1 MLTSKGDHKL
11 RGPPPKPE
19 QVDKALTAHTW
30 YHGLI
35 PRKEVEDMLKIQ
47 GDYLVRKTTVARQI
61 TYCLSVKHTSDTKHV
76 PLGYSNGTWT
86 LKDVSARHISFQSPK
101 DHQICHPSFQ
111 VDKALTA
118 HTWYHGLI
126 PRKEVEDMLKIQ
138 GDYLVRK
145 TTVARQITYCLSVKH
160 TSDTKHVPLGYS
172 NGTWTLKDISKPSLK
187 ELIDELVQ
195 TAKPIPP
202 SGVILKTPFPR
213 PDYYFL
219 HEHITILKKLG
230 HGEFGEVNLGKLRL
244 KNDEEIDVAVK
255 MLRGTR
261 IKKAQL
267 SAFFEEA
274 KLMRRFDHPNIV
286 RFYGVAPQEEPIM
299 IILELASGGSLKNYC
314 KTHADIPDSKLIQ
327 FATDGARGMCYLAA
341 RQVIHRDLAARN
353 CLLGQKDELKISDFG
368 LSIADKTEMKMDK
381 LKSVPIKWLAPETL
395 RQGLFSTKTDV
406 WSFGVLLWEIFA
418 RCASDPFP
426 GETNAKAKEHILHDP
441 APMSAPEG
449 SPPIV
454 QEVMDVCFVKVG
466 RSNAVQTQKRGLTFV
481 KVLKLLAPD
490 EKPPTI
496 PLGAFQ
502 TY

>member
-1 MLTSKGDHKL
+1 MSMSRRKALSSMKSARSRRQKDVEMKSAKGPSPVAEPHEVVQEQKSSPSN
-11 RGPPPKPE
+11 PPQPQKEQASAPSNRQQPQDE
-19 QVDKALTAHTW
+19 AAQAFKQVDKALTAHIW

-47 GDYLVRKTTVARQI
+47 GDFLVRKTTVARQVK
-61 TYCLSVKHTSDTKHV
+61 YCLSVKHTSDTKHV
-76 PLGYSNGTWT
+76 PLGY
-86 LKDVSARHISFQSPK
+86 A
-101 DHQICHPSFQ
+101 
-111 VDKALTA
+111 
-118 HTWYHGLI
+118 
-126 PRKEVEDMLKIQ
+126 
-138 GDYLVRK
+138 
-145 TTVARQITYCLSVKH
+145 
-160 TSDTKHVPLGYS
+160 

-219 HEHITILKKLG
+219 HEHITMLKKLG
-230 HGEFGEVNLGKLRL
+230 HGEFGEVHLGRLRL

-255 MLRGTR
+255 VLKSTH
-261 IKKAQL
+261 IKKSQL

-299 IILELASGGSLKNYC
+299 IIIELAAGGSLKSYC
-314 KTHADIPDSKLIQ
+314 KSHSEIPSSKLLQ

-353 CLLGQKDELKISDFG
+353 CLLGKNDELKISDFG
-368 LSIADKTEMKMDK
+368 LSIADRTEMKLDK

-406 WSFGVLLWEIFA
+406 WSYGVLLWEIFA
-418 RCASDPFP
+418 RCSSDPFP
-426 GETNAKAKEHILHDP
+426 GETNAKAKEHILNDP

-454 QEVMDVCFVKVG
+454 QEVMNVCFVKNPEE
-466 RSNAVQTQKRGLTFV
+466 RADFV
-481 KVLKLLAPD
+481 KVLKLLSPK
-490 EKPPTI
+490 EEPPTI
-496 PLGAFQ
+496 PLGTFQ